1 MEITNQIIESH
12 GLKASEFENIKK
24 LLKRDPNLL
33 ELGIFSAMWNEH
45 CCYKTSKKWLK
56 KLPTNNTIVIQ
67 GPGENAGII
76 DLEDN
81 DGIAFKIESHNHPS
95 YIEPFNGSATGVGGI
110 LRDIFTM
117 GARPIATLDSIRFGE
132 ITTDKTKYLLN
143 GVVHGIGHYGN
154 CIGIPNIGGECEFD
168 RSYDFNNL
176 VNAMA
181 IGHVKN
187 DSIFYSKPKTIGGLI
202 VYIGSKTGKDGIH
215 GASMAS
221 DVFSEDDEDDKRPSV
236 QVGDPFMEKLLMEG
250 CLELM
255 SSGLIESMQ
264 DMGAAG
270 ITSSSVEMAS
280 KGEVGVLINLDKIP
294 LREPL
299 SPYEI
304 LLSESQERMLA
315 VIEPENNVKVKN
327 ILKKWQI
334 DYEVIGEITDTQ
346 RVVFSSNNKN
356 VVDLPVDIIVDDAP
370 EYDREFYLPKK
381 RAFNDFNL
389 LNLDIENMIDNLFE
403 NLNYLDKSWVYNQY
417 DSTVMG
423 DTIKEPGQSSGIVKL
438 HDSDKVIGATT
449 DCNPLYLRINPEK
462 GMEYTVLESFRNLVC
477 SNLKPL
483 AITNN
488 LNFASPL
495 DPNIMGEIV
504 LSINGLKKSASKLDT
519 PIVSGNVS
527 LYNQTNDRPI
537 KPTPVIGMVGSNRN
551 YKNINSNKFQNEN
564 DLIFLIGNSMKKNN
578 SPYFL
583 QDQHIIQKENQF
595 NDLVEIDYN
604 LEKDNS
610 EMLFNLFNQNLIT
623 SCNDISR
630 GGIFLSLIKMLQKN
644 YGFRINVKDKFDMF
658 CEYQAG
664 YIFTIREINYPML
677 KNAFEEK
684 KLNYQNL
691 GKVTTESIEINSK
704 KFDYFDIIN
713 KYLNNFEKTIN

>member
-1 MEITNQIIESH
+1 MDEFQIIQ
-12 GLKASEFENIKK
+12 NY
-24 LLKRDPNLL
+24 LKRDLSIE

-56 KLPTNNTIVIQ
+56 KLPTDNAIVIQ

>member
-1 MEITNQIIESH
+1 MNEDLIKQHGLTMDEFQIIQ
-12 GLKASEFENIKK
+12 NY
-24 LLKRDPNLL
+24 LKRDLSIE

-56 KLPTNNTIVIQ
+56 KLPTDNDIVIQ

-76 DLEDN
+76 DLKDN

-117 GARPIATLDSIRFGE
+117 GARPIATLNSIRFGE

-187 DSIFYSKPKTIGGLI
+187 DAIFYSKPKTIGGLI

-315 VIEPENNVKVKN
+315 VIEPENNDQVKN

-334 DYEVIGEITDTQ
+334 DYEVIGEITNTK
-346 RVVFSSNNKN
+346 RVVFSSNNKSI
-356 VVDLPVDIIVDDAP
+356 VDLPVNIIVDDAP

-381 RAFNDFNL
+381 RNFNDFDLSNL
-389 LNLDIENMIDNLFE
+389 NIENMIDNLFK
-403 NLNYLDKSWVYNQY
+403 NLNYLEKSWVFNQY

-423 DTIKEPGQSSGIVKL
+423 DTIKEPGQSSGIIKL

-449 DCNPLYLRINPEK
+449 DCSPLYIRINPEK
-462 GMEYTVLESFRNLVC
+462 GMEYTVLESYRNLVC

-504 LSINGLKKSASKLDT
+504 LSINGLKKSASQLDT

-537 KPTPVIGMVGSNRN
+537 KPTPVIGMVGSNNN
-551 YKNINSNKFQNEN
+551 YKNIISNKFKNEG
-564 DLIFLIGNSMKKNN
+564 DFIILIGKNMKKSN

-583 QDQHIIQKENQF
+583 QDQYIIQKQNQF
-595 NDLVEIDYN
+595 NELIDVNYD
-604 LEKDNS
+604 LEKENS
-610 EMLFNLFNQNLIT
+610 EILYKIFDQNLVT

-630 GGIFLSLIKMLQKN
+630 GGIFLTLVKMLQKN
-644 YGFRINVKDKFDMF
+644 YGFNINIKDKFDIF

-664 YIFTIREINYPML
+664 YILTIDEMNYTL
-677 KNAFEEK
+677 VKNIFEKNKTKYE
-684 KLNYQNL
+684 NI
-691 GKVTTESIEINSK
+691 GKVTKESIEISSK

-713 KYLNNFEKTIN
+713 NYLNNFEKIIN

>member
-1 MEITNQIIESH
+1 MNDDLILQH
-12 GLKASEFENIKK
+12 GLTLDEFSIIKNY
-24 LLKRDPNLL
+24 LKRDLTIE

-56 KLPTNNTIVIQ
+56 KLPTNNEIVIQ

-76 DLEDN
+76 DLEDQ

-117 GARPIATLDSIRFGE
+117 GARPIATLDSIRFGA
-132 ITTDKTKYLLN
+132 ITTDKTRFLLN

-154 CIGIPNIGGECEFD
+154 CIGIPNIGGECEFEH
-168 RSYDFNNL
+168 SYDFNNL

-181 IGHVKN
+181 IGHVKK
-187 DSIFYSKPKTIGGLI
+187 DAIFYSKPKTLGGLI

-221 DVFSEDDEDDKRPSV
+221 DVFSKDDEDDKRPSV

-255 SSGLIESMQ
+255 ASGFIESMQ

-280 KGEVGVLINLDKIP
+280 KGNVGVRIDLDKVP
-294 LREPL
+294 LRQPL
-299 SPYEI
+299 SAYEI

-315 VIEPENNVKVKN
+315 VIDKSNDDKVRK
-327 ILKKWQI
+327 ILQKWQI
-334 DYEVIGEITDTQ
+334 DYEVIGEVTNTK
-346 RVVFSSNNKN
+346 RVVFTSAGKE
-356 VVDLPVDIIVDDAP
+356 VVNLPVNIIVEDAP
-370 EYDREFYLPKK
+370 EYDREFFIPRK
-381 RAFNDFNL
+381 RKVKEFDTKS
-389 LNLDIENMIDNLFE
+389 LNLDLLIENLVN
-403 NLNYLDKSWVYNQY
+403 NLNYIDKSWVYNQY

-423 DTIKEPGQSSGIVKL
+423 DTIKDPGQSAGVVKI
-438 HDSDKVIGATT
+438 HGTNKAIGATT
-449 DCNPLYLRINPEK
+449 DCNPLYIRINPIK
-462 GMEYTVLESFRNLVC
+462 GMKATVAESYRNLIS

-495 DPNIMGEIV
+495 DPNIMGELV
-504 LSINGLKKSASKLDT
+504 LSIFGLKEAASYLNT

-527 LYNQTNDRPI
+527 LYNQTNDQPI
-537 KPTPVIGMVGSNRN
+537 KPTPVIGMVGSNLN
-551 YKNINSNKFQNEN
+551 YEKINSNFFKEEEDELFY
-564 DLIFLIGNSMKKNN
+564 IGKCLDPSF

-583 QDQHIIQKENQF
+583 QDQLDIHELYNF
-595 NDLVEIDYN
+595 NDLIDIN
-604 LEKDNS
+604 LDDELKAANFILES
-610 EMLFNLFNQNLIT
+610 SKQGIIT

-630 GGIFLSLIKMLQKN
+630 GGIFISLLKMINKDL
-644 YGFRINVKDKFDMF
+644 GFKIQIQNIIDLF
-658 CEYQAG
+658 CEFSAG
-664 YIFTIREINYPML
+664 YVISINKNNIKKVSEISKKNNIDLNKLGVVKKSTIDINEHKINFNDLYRKYK
-677 KNAFEEK
+677 KNF
-684 KLNYQNL
+684 
-691 GKVTTESIEINSK
+691 ESIIH
-704 KFDYFDIIN
+704 
-713 KYLNNFEKTIN
+713 

>member
-1 MEITNQIIESH
+1 MNKELILQHGLTLDEFQIIEDC
-12 GLKASEFENIKK
+12 
-24 LLKRDPNLL
+24 LKRDLTME

-56 KLPTNNTIVIQ
+56 KLYTKNDIVIQ

-132 ITTDKTKYLLN
+132 IKTDKTKYLLN

-168 RSYDFNNL
+168 KTYDYNNL

-181 IGHVKN
+181 IGHVKKN
-187 DSIFYSKPKTIGGLI
+187 AIFYSKPKTVGGLI

-280 KGEVGVLINLDKIP
+280 KGNVGVLINLDKIP
-294 LREPL
+294 LRQPL
-299 SPYEI
+299 TPYEI

-315 VIEPENNVKVKN
+315 VIEKGNDEKVRE

-334 DYEVIGEITDTQ
+334 DFEVIGEITNTK
-346 RVVFSSNNKN
+346 RVVFESQNKKI
-356 VVDLPVDIIVDDAP
+356 VDLPVNIIVDDAP

-381 RAFNDFNL
+381 RNKRKFDLSNLTLEKMISNL
-389 LNLDIENMIDNLFE
+389 LN
-403 NLNYLDKSWVYNQY
+403 NLNHLEKSWVYNQY

-423 DTIKEPGQSSGIVKL
+423 DTVKEPGQATGIVKL
-438 HDSDKVIGATT
+438 HDSQKVIGAST
-449 DCNPLYLRINPEK
+449 DCNPLYIRINPEL
-462 GMEYTVLESFRNLVC
+462 GMIYTVAEAYRNLIA
-477 SNLKPL
+477 SNIKPM

-504 LSINGLKKSASKLDT
+504 LSVNGLKISASQLDT

-527 LYNQTNDRPI
+527 LYNHTNDAPI
-537 KPTPVIGMVGSNRN
+537 NPTPVIGMVGSNS
-551 YKNINSNKFQNEN
+551 NINKIVSNKFQSEGDIIISIGEN
-564 DLIFLIGNSMKKNN
+564 IDPHK

-583 QDQHIIQKENQF
+583 QDQEIVEDINLYNELEN
-595 NDLVEIDYN
+595 IN
-604 LEKDNS
+604 LEDEKITAKILMEISDN
-610 EMLFNLFNQNLIT
+610 NLLQ

-630 GGIFLSLIKMLQKN
+630 GGIFMTLMKMIQKN
-644 YGFRINVKDKFDMF
+644 YGFNIKASNDFELF
-658 CEYQAG
+658 CEYKSG
-664 YIFTIREINYPML
+664 YVTTIKENNLKKVFALLDENKINY
-677 KNAFEEK
+677 EEI
-684 KLNYQNL
+684 
-691 GKVTTESIEINSK
+691 GRVVIEEIKINSK
-704 KFDYFDIIN
+704 NIDYFDI
-713 KYLNNFEKTIN
+713 KDQYLNNFERIIN

>member
-1 MEITNQIIESH
+1 
-12 GLKASEFENIKK
+12 
-24 LLKRDPNLL
+24 
-33 ELGIFSAMWNEH
+33 
-45 CCYKTSKKWLK
+45 
-56 KLPTNNTIVIQ
+56 
-67 GPGENAGII
+67 
-76 DLEDN
+76 
-81 DGIAFKIESHNHPS
+81 
-95 YIEPFNGSATGVGGI
+95 
-110 LRDIFTM
+110 
-117 GARPIATLDSIRFGE
+117 
-132 ITTDKTKYLLN
+132 
-143 GVVHGIGHYGN
+143 VHGIGHYGN

>member
-1 MEITNQIIESH
+1 MNKELILQHGLTLDEFQIIEDC
-12 GLKASEFENIKK
+12 
-24 LLKRDPNLL
+24 LKRDLTME

-56 KLPTNNTIVIQ
+56 KLPTKNDIVIQ

-132 ITTDKTKYLLN
+132 IKTDKTKYLLN

-168 RSYDFNNL
+168 KTYDYNNL

-181 IGHVKN
+181 IGHVKKN
-187 DSIFYSKPKTIGGLI
+187 AIFYSKPKTVGGLI

-280 KGEVGVLINLDKIP
+280 KGNVGVLINLDKIP
-294 LREPL
+294 LRQPL
-299 SPYEI
+299 TPYEI

-315 VIEPENNVKVKN
+315 VIEKGKDEKVRE

-334 DYEVIGEITDTQ
+334 DFEVIGEITNTK
-346 RVVFSSNNKN
+346 RVVFESQNKKI
-356 VVDLPVDIIVDDAP
+356 VDLPVNIIVDDAP

-381 RAFNDFNL
+381 RNKRKFDLSNLTLEKMISNL
-389 LNLDIENMIDNLFE
+389 LN
-403 NLNYLDKSWVYNQY
+403 NLNHLEKSWVYNQY

-423 DTIKEPGQSSGIVKL
+423 DTVKEPGQATGIVKL
-438 HDSDKVIGATT
+438 HDSQKVIGAST
-449 DCNPLYLRINPEK
+449 DCNPLYIRINPEL
-462 GMEYTVLESFRNLVC
+462 GMIYTVAEAYRNLIA
-477 SNLKPL
+477 SNIKPM

-504 LSINGLKKSASKLDT
+504 LSVNGLKISASQLDT

-527 LYNQTNDRPI
+527 LYNQTNDAPI
-537 KPTPVIGMVGSNRN
+537 NPTPVIGMVGSNP
-551 YKNINSNKFQNEN
+551 NINKIVSNKFQSEGDIIISIGEN
-564 DLIFLIGNSMKKNN
+564 IDPHK

-583 QDQHIIQKENQF
+583 QDQEIVEDINLYNELEN
-595 NDLVEIDYN
+595 IN
-604 LEKDNS
+604 LEDEKITAKILMEISDN
-610 EMLFNLFNQNLIT
+610 NLLQ

-630 GGIFLSLIKMLQKN
+630 GGIFMTLMKMIQKN
-644 YGFRINVKDKFDMF
+644 YGFNIKASNDFELF
-658 CEYQAG
+658 CEYKSG
-664 YIFTIREINYPML
+664 YVTTIKENNLKKFFALLDENKINY
-677 KNAFEEK
+677 EEI
-684 KLNYQNL
+684 
-691 GKVTTESIEINSK
+691 GRVVIEEIKINSK
-704 KFDYFDIIN
+704 NIDYFDI
-713 KYLNNFEKTIN
+713 KDQYLNNFERIIN

>member
-1 MEITNQIIESH
+1 MNDEIILQH
-12 GLKASEFENIKK
+12 GLTLEEFKVIKDY
-24 LLKRDPNLL
+24 LKRDLTIE

-56 KLPTNNTIVIQ
+56 KLPTNNEIVIQ

-76 DLEDN
+76 DVKDN

-117 GARPIATLDSIRFGE
+117 GARPIATLDSIRFGN
-132 ITTDKTKYLLN
+132 ISSDKTKYLLN

-168 RSYDFNNL
+168 KSYDYNNL

-221 DVFSEDDEDDKRPSV
+221 DVFSEDDEDEKRPSV

-280 KGEVGVLINLDKIP
+280 KGNVGVHINLDKVP
-294 LREPL
+294 LRQPL
-299 SPYEI
+299 TPYEI

-315 VIEPENNVKVKN
+315 VIEKDNNKKIRE
-327 ILKKWQI
+327 ILTKWQI
-334 DYEVIGEITDTQ
+334 DYEVIGEITNTK
-346 RVVFSSNNKN
+346 RVVFSSNEKI

-370 EYDREFYLPKK
+370 EYDREFSLPKK
-381 RAFNDFNL
+381 RKYRNFDISNL
-389 LNLDIENMIDNLFE
+389 SIEKTVSNFMN
-403 NLNYLDKSWVYNQY
+403 NLNYLDKSWIYNQY

-423 DTIKEPGQSSGIVKL
+423 DTIKEPGQSSGVVKI
-438 HDSDKVIGATT
+438 HNTDKAIGATT
-449 DCNPLYLRINPEK
+449 DCNPLYIRINPEK
-462 GMEYTVLESFRNLVC
+462 GMIHTVLEAYRNLVA
-477 SNLKPL
+477 SNIKPM

-504 LSINGLKKSASKLDT
+504 LSITGLSNIAKKLDT

-537 KPTPVIGMVGSNRN
+537 NPTPVIGMVGC
-551 YKNINSNKFQNEN
+551 NSNWKKILQNKFINE
-564 DLIFLIGNSMKKNN
+564 DDELILLGNSLGIDF
-578 SPYFL
+578 SPYYL
-583 QDQHIIQKENQF
+583 QDQKIVSSISEYNELSMPDIDLEIKTAKLIQEAADK
-595 NDLVEIDYN
+595 
-604 LEKDNS
+604 
-610 EMLFNLFNQNLIT
+610 NLIQ

-630 GGIFLSLIKMLQKN
+630 GGVFMSLMKMTQKKL
-644 YGFRINVKDKFDMF
+644 GFSIMLDDDKDIF
-658 CEYQAG
+658 CEYSAG
-664 YIFTIREINYPML
+664 YILTIDPKNKDRIVSML
-677 KNAFEEK
+677 KKERINFLSIGQV
-684 KLNYQNL
+684 KLD
-691 GKVTTESIEINSK
+691 SFEINSK
-704 KFDYFDIIN
+704 KFNYSDMIDKYYKNFAKIIN
-713 KYLNNFEKTIN
+713 

>member
-1 MEITNQIIESH
+1 MNEDLIKQHGLTMDEFQIIQ
-12 GLKASEFENIKK
+12 NY
-24 LLKRDPNLL
+24 LKRDLSIE

-56 KLPTNNTIVIQ
+56 KLPTDNAIVIQ

-389 LNLDIENMIDNLFE
+389 LNLDIENMIDNLFK

>member
-1 MEITNQIIESH
+1 MNKELILQHGLTLDEFQIIEDC
-12 GLKASEFENIKK
+12 
-24 LLKRDPNLL
+24 LKRDLTME

-56 KLPTNNTIVIQ
+56 KLPTKNDIVIQ

-132 ITTDKTKYLLN
+132 IKTDKTKYLLN

-168 RSYDFNNL
+168 KTYDYNNL

-181 IGHVKN
+181 IGHVKKN
-187 DSIFYSKPKTIGGLI
+187 AIFYSKPKTVGGLI

-221 DVFSEDDEDDKRPSV
+221 DVFSEDDEDDKSPSV

-280 KGEVGVLINLDKIP
+280 KGNVGVLINLDKIP
-294 LREPL
+294 LRQPL
-299 SPYEI
+299 TPYEI

-315 VIEPENNVKVKN
+315 VIEKGNDEKVRE

-334 DYEVIGEITDTQ
+334 DFEVIGEITNTK
-346 RVVFSSNNKN
+346 RVVFESQNKKI
-356 VVDLPVDIIVDDAP
+356 VDLPVNIIVDDAP

-381 RAFNDFNL
+381 RNKRKFDLSNLTLEKMISNL
-389 LNLDIENMIDNLFE
+389 LN
-403 NLNYLDKSWVYNQY
+403 NLNHLEKSWVYNQY

-423 DTIKEPGQSSGIVKL
+423 DTVKEPGQATGIVKL
-438 HDSDKVIGATT
+438 HDSQKVIGAST
-449 DCNPLYLRINPEK
+449 DCNPLYIRINPEL
-462 GMEYTVLESFRNLVC
+462 GMIYTVAEAYRNLIA
-477 SNLKPL
+477 SNIKPM

-504 LSINGLKKSASKLDT
+504 LSVNGLKISASQLDT

-527 LYNQTNDRPI
+527 LYNQTNDAPI
-537 KPTPVIGMVGSNRN
+537 NPTPVIGMVGSNP
-551 YKNINSNKFQNEN
+551 NINKIVSNKFQSEGDIIISIGEN
-564 DLIFLIGNSMKKNN
+564 IDPHK

-583 QDQHIIQKENQF
+583 QDQEIVEDINLYNELEN
-595 NDLVEIDYN
+595 IN
-604 LEKDNS
+604 LEDEKITAKILMEISDN
-610 EMLFNLFNQNLIT
+610 NLLQ

-630 GGIFLSLIKMLQKN
+630 GGIFMTLMKMIQKN
-644 YGFRINVKDKFDMF
+644 YGFNIKASNDFELF
-658 CEYQAG
+658 CEYKSG
-664 YIFTIREINYPML
+664 YVTTIKENNLKKVFALLDENKINY
-677 KNAFEEK
+677 EEI
-684 KLNYQNL
+684 
-691 GKVTTESIEINSK
+691 GRVVIEEIKINSK
-704 KFDYFDIIN
+704 NIDYFDI
-713 KYLNNFEKTIN
+713 KDQYLNNFERIIN

>member
-1 MEITNQIIESH
+1 MNDEIILQH
-12 GLKASEFENIKK
+12 GLTLEEFKVIKDY
-24 LLKRDPNLL
+24 LKRDLTIE

-56 KLPTNNTIVIQ
+56 KLPTNNEIVIQ

-76 DLEDN
+76 DVKDN

-117 GARPIATLDSIRFGE
+117 GARPIATLDSIRFGN
-132 ITTDKTKYLLN
+132 ISSDKTKYLLN

-154 CIGIPNIGGECEFD
+154 CIGIPNIGVECEFD
-168 RSYDFNNL
+168 KSYDYNNL

-181 IGHVKN
+181 IGHVRN

-221 DVFSEDDEDDKRPSV
+221 DVFSEDDEDEKRPSV

-280 KGEVGVLINLDKIP
+280 KGNVGVHINLDKVP
-294 LREPL
+294 LRQPL
-299 SPYEI
+299 TPYEI

-315 VIEPENNVKVKN
+315 VIEKDNNIKIKE

-334 DYEVIGEITDTQ
+334 DYEVIGEITNTK
-346 RVVFSSNNKN
+346 RVVFSSNEKI

-370 EYDREFYLPKK
+370 EYDREFSLPKK
-381 RAFNDFNL
+381 RKYRNFDISNL
-389 LNLDIENMIDNLFE
+389 SIEKTVSNYMN
-403 NLNYLDKSWVYNQY
+403 NLNYLDKSWIHNQY

-423 DTIKEPGQSSGIVKL
+423 DTIKGPGQSSGVVKI
-438 HDSDKVIGATT
+438 HNTDKAIGATT
-449 DCNPLYLRINPEK
+449 DCNPLYIRINPEK
-462 GMEYTVLESFRNLVC
+462 GMIHTVLEAYRNLVA
-477 SNLKPL
+477 SNIKPM

-504 LSINGLKKSASKLDT
+504 LSITGLSNIAKKLDT

-537 KPTPVIGMVGSNRN
+537 NPTPVIGMVGC
-551 YKNINSNKFQNEN
+551 NSNWKKILQNKFINE
-564 DLIFLIGNSMKKNN
+564 DDELILLGNSLGIDF
-578 SPYFL
+578 SPYYL
-583 QDQHIIQKENQF
+583 QDQKIVSSISEYNELSMPDIDLEIKTAKLIQEAADK
-595 NDLVEIDYN
+595 
-604 LEKDNS
+604 
-610 EMLFNLFNQNLIT
+610 NLIQ

-630 GGIFLSLIKMLQKN
+630 GGVFMSLMKMTQKTL
-644 YGFRINVKDKFDMF
+644 GFSIMLDDDKDIF
-658 CEYQAG
+658 CEYSAG
-664 YIFTIREINYPML
+664 YILTIDPKNKDRIVSML
-677 KNAFEEK
+677 KKERINFLSIGQV
-684 KLNYQNL
+684 KLD
-691 GKVTTESIEINSK
+691 SFEINSK
-704 KFDYFDIIN
+704 KFNYSDIIE
-713 KYLNNFEKTIN
+713 KYYKNFAKIIN

>member
-1 MEITNQIIESH
+1 MNKELILQHGLTLDEFQII
-12 GLKASEFENIKK
+12 KDF
-24 LLKRDPNLL
+24 LKRDLTME

-56 KLPTNNTIVIQ
+56 KLPTKNDIVIQ

-132 ITTDKTKYLLN
+132 INRDKTKYLLN

-168 RSYDFNNL
+168 KTYDYNNL

-181 IGHVKN
+181 IGHVKK
-187 DSIFYSKPKTIGGLI
+187 DAIFYSKPKTVGGLI

-280 KGEVGVLINLDKIP
+280 KGNVGVLINLDKIP
-294 LREPL
+294 LRQPL
-299 SPYEI
+299 TSYEI

-315 VIEPENNVKVKN
+315 VIEKVNEEKVRE

-334 DYEVIGEITDTQ
+334 DFEVIGEITNNK
-346 RVVFSSNNKN
+346 RVVFKSQNKKI
-356 VVDLPVDIIVDDAP
+356 VDLPVNIIVDDAP

-381 RAFNDFNL
+381 RKNRKYDLSNLTLEKMINNL
-389 LNLDIENMIDNLFE
+389 LK
-403 NLNYLDKSWVYNQY
+403 NLNHLEKSWVYSQY

-423 DTIKEPGQSSGIVKL
+423 DTVKEPGQATGIVKL
-438 HDSDKVIGATT
+438 HDSQKVIGAST
-449 DCNPLYLRINPEK
+449 DCNPLYIRINPEL
-462 GMEYTVLESFRNLVC
+462 GMIYTVAEAYRNLIA
-477 SNLKPL
+477 SNIKPM

-504 LSINGLKKSASKLDT
+504 LSVNGLKISASEFDT

-527 LYNQTNDRPI
+527 LYNQTNEVPI
-537 KPTPVIGMVGSNRN
+537 NPTPVIGMVGSNS
-551 YKNINSNKFQNEN
+551 NINKIVSNKFEGEGDIIVSVGEN
-564 DLIFLIGNSMKKNN
+564 IEPHK

-583 QDQHIIQKENQF
+583 QDQKIVEDINLYNELEN
-595 NDLVEIDYN
+595 IN
-604 LEKDNS
+604 LES
-610 EMLFNLFNQNLIT
+610 EKLTAKILMEISDKNLIQ

-630 GGIFLSLIKMLQKN
+630 GGIFMTLIKMIQKN
-644 YGFRINVKDKFDMF
+644 YGFNIKSKNDFELF
-658 CEYQAG
+658 CEYKSG
-664 YIFTIREINYPML
+664 YVLTIKEN
-677 KNAFEEK
+677 N
-684 KLNYQNL
+684 
-691 GKVTTESIEINSK
+691 
-704 KFDYFDIIN
+704 
-713 KYLNNFEKTIN
+713 LNNVFEIGRASCRERV

>member
-1 MEITNQIIESH
+1 MNEDLIKQHGLTMDEFQIIQ
-12 GLKASEFENIKK
+12 NY
-24 LLKRDPNLL
+24 LKRDLSIE

-658 CEYQAG
+658 YEYQAG

>member
-1 MEITNQIIESH
+1 MNKELILQHGLTLDEFQIIEDC
-12 GLKASEFENIKK
+12 
-24 LLKRDPNLL
+24 LKRDLTME

-56 KLPTNNTIVIQ
+56 KLPTKNDIVIQ

-132 ITTDKTKYLLN
+132 IKTDKTKYLLN

-168 RSYDFNNL
+168 KTYDYNNL

-181 IGHVKN
+181 IGHVKKN
-187 DSIFYSKPKTIGGLI
+187 AIFYSKPKTVGGLI

-280 KGEVGVLINLDKIP
+280 KGNVGVLINLDKIP
-294 LREPL
+294 LRQPL
-299 SPYEI
+299 TPYEI

-315 VIEPENNVKVKN
+315 VIEKGNDEKVRE

-334 DYEVIGEITDTQ
+334 DFEVIGEITNTK
-346 RVVFSSNNKN
+346 RVVFESQNKKI
-356 VVDLPVDIIVDDAP
+356 VDLPVNIIVDDAP

-381 RAFNDFNL
+381 RNKRKFDLSNLTLEKMISNL
-389 LNLDIENMIDNLFE
+389 LN
-403 NLNYLDKSWVYNQY
+403 NLNHLEKSWVYNQY

-423 DTIKEPGQSSGIVKL
+423 DTVKEPGQATGIVKL
-438 HDSDKVIGATT
+438 HDSQKVIGAST
-449 DCNPLYLRINPEK
+449 DCNPLYIRINPEL
-462 GMEYTVLESFRNLVC
+462 GMIYTVAEAYRNLIA
-477 SNLKPL
+477 SNIKPM

-504 LSINGLKKSASKLDT
+504 LSVNGLKISASQLDT

-527 LYNQTNDRPI
+527 LYNQTNDVPI
-537 KPTPVIGMVGSNRN
+537 NPTPVIGMVGSNS
-551 YKNINSNKFQNEN
+551 NINKIVSNKFQSEGDIIISIGEN
-564 DLIFLIGNSMKKNN
+564 IDPHK

-583 QDQHIIQKENQF
+583 QDQEIVEDINLYNELEN
-595 NDLVEIDYN
+595 IN
-604 LEKDNS
+604 LEDEKITAKILMEISDN
-610 EMLFNLFNQNLIT
+610 NLLQ

-630 GGIFLSLIKMLQKN
+630 GGIFMTLMKMIQKN
-644 YGFRINVKDKFDMF
+644 YGFNIKASNDFELF
-658 CEYQAG
+658 CEYKSG
-664 YIFTIREINYPML
+664 YVTTIKENNLKKVFALLDENKINY
-677 KNAFEEK
+677 EEI
-684 KLNYQNL
+684 
-691 GKVTTESIEINSK
+691 GRVVIEEIKINSK
-704 KFDYFDIIN
+704 NIDYFDI
-713 KYLNNFEKTIN
+713 KDQYLNNFERIIN

>member
-1 MEITNQIIESH
+1 MNEDLIKQHGLTMDEFQIIQ
-12 GLKASEFENIKK
+12 NY
-24 LLKRDPNLL
+24 LKRDLSIE

-56 KLPTNNTIVIQ
+56 KLPTDNAIVIQ

-370 EYDREFYLPKK
+370 EYDREFHLPKK
-381 RAFNDFNL
+381 RAFNDFNI
-389 LNLDIENMIDNLFE
+389 LNLDIENMIDNLFK

-595 NDLVEIDYN
+595 NDLIEIDYN

>member
-1 MEITNQIIESH
+1 
-12 GLKASEFENIKK
+12 
-24 LLKRDPNLL
+24 
-33 ELGIFSAMWNEH
+33 
-45 CCYKTSKKWLK
+45 
-56 KLPTNNTIVIQ
+56 
-67 GPGENAGII
+67 
-76 DLEDN
+76 
-81 DGIAFKIESHNHPS
+81 
-95 YIEPFNGSATGVGGI
+95 
-110 LRDIFTM
+110 
-117 GARPIATLDSIRFGE
+117 
-132 ITTDKTKYLLN
+132 
-143 GVVHGIGHYGN
+143 VVHGIGHYGN

-187 DSIFYSKPKTIGGLI
+187 DAIFYSKPKTVGGLI

-280 KGEVGVLINLDKIP
+280 KGNVGVLINLDKIP

-315 VIEPENNVKVKN
+315 VIEPENNDQVKS

-334 DYEVIGEITDTQ
+334 DYEVIGEITNTK
-346 RVVFSSNNKN
+346 RVVFSSNNKSI
-356 VVDLPVDIIVDDAP
+356 VDLPVNIIVDDAP

-381 RAFNDFNL
+381 RNFNDFDLSNL
-389 LNLDIENMIDNLFE
+389 NIENMIDNLFK
-403 NLNYLDKSWVYNQY
+403 NLNYLEKSWVFNQY

-423 DTIKEPGQSSGIVKL
+423 DTIKEPGQSSGIIKL

-449 DCNPLYLRINPEK
+449 DCSPLYIRINPEK
-462 GMEYTVLESFRNLVC
+462 GMEYTVLESYRNLVC

-504 LSINGLKKSASKLDT
+504 LSINGLKKSASQLDT

-551 YKNINSNKFQNEN
+551 YKNIISNKFKNEG
-564 DLIFLIGNSMKKNN
+564 DLIILIGKNMKNSN

-583 QDQHIIQKENQF
+583 QDQYIIQKQNQF
-595 NDLVEIDYN
+595 NELIDVNYD
-604 LEKDNS
+604 LEKENS
-610 EMLFNLFNQNLIT
+610 EILYKIFDQNLVT

-630 GGIFLSLIKMLQKN
+630 GGIFLTLVKMLQKN
-644 YGFRINVKDKFDMF
+644 YGFNINIKDKFDIF

-664 YIFTIREINYPML
+664 YILTIDKMNYTL
-677 KNAFEEK
+677 VKNIFEKNKTKYE
-684 KLNYQNL
+684 NI
-691 GKVTTESIEINSK
+691 GKVTKESIEISSK

-713 KYLNNFEKTIN
+713 NYLNNFEKIIN

>member
-1 MEITNQIIESH
+1 MNEDLIKQHGLTMDEFQIIQ
-12 GLKASEFENIKK
+12 NY
-24 LLKRDPNLL
+24 LKRDLSIE

-595 NDLVEIDYN
+595 NDLIEIDYN

>member
-1 MEITNQIIESH
+1 MNDEIILQH
-12 GLKASEFENIKK
+12 GLTLEEFKVIKDY
-24 LLKRDPNLL
+24 LKRDLTIE

-56 KLPTNNTIVIQ
+56 KLPTNNEIVIQ

-76 DLEDN
+76 DVKDN

-117 GARPIATLDSIRFGE
+117 GARPIATLDSIRFGN
-132 ITTDKTKYLLN
+132 ISSDKTKYLLN

-168 RSYDFNNL
+168 KSYDYNNL

-221 DVFSEDDEDDKRPSV
+221 DVFSEDDEDKKRPSV

-280 KGEVGVLINLDKIP
+280 KGNVGVHINLDKVP
-294 LREPL
+294 LRQPL
-299 SPYEI
+299 TPYEI

-315 VIEPENNVKVKN
+315 VIEKDNNEKIKE

-334 DYEVIGEITDTQ
+334 DYEVIGEITNTK
-346 RVVFSSNNKN
+346 RVVFSSNEKI

-370 EYDREFYLPKK
+370 EYDREFSLPKK
-381 RAFNDFNL
+381 RKYRNFDISNL
-389 LNLDIENMIDNLFE
+389 SIEKTVSNYMN
-403 NLNYLDKSWVYNQY
+403 NLNYLDKSWIHNQY

-423 DTIKEPGQSSGIVKL
+423 DTIKGPGQSSGVVKI
-438 HDSDKVIGATT
+438 HNTDKAIGATT
-449 DCNPLYLRINPEK
+449 DCNPLYIRINPEK
-462 GMEYTVLESFRNLVC
+462 GMIHTVLEAYRNLVA
-477 SNLKPL
+477 SNIKPM

-504 LSINGLKKSASKLDT
+504 LSITGLSNIAKKLDT

-537 KPTPVIGMVGSNRN
+537 NPTPVIGMVGC
-551 YKNINSNKFQNEN
+551 NSNWKKILQNKFINE
-564 DLIFLIGNSMKKNN
+564 DDELILLGNSLGIDF
-578 SPYFL
+578 SPYYL
-583 QDQHIIQKENQF
+583 QDQKIVSSISEYNELSMPDIDLEIKTAKLIQEAADK
-595 NDLVEIDYN
+595 
-604 LEKDNS
+604 
-610 EMLFNLFNQNLIT
+610 NLIQ

-630 GGIFLSLIKMLQKN
+630 GGVFMSLMKMTQKTL
-644 YGFRINVKDKFDMF
+644 GFSIMLDDDKDIF
-658 CEYQAG
+658 CEYSAG
-664 YIFTIREINYPML
+664 YILTIDPKNKDRIVSML
-677 KNAFEEK
+677 KKERINFLSIGQV
-684 KLNYQNL
+684 KLD
-691 GKVTTESIEINSK
+691 SFEINSK
-704 KFDYFDIIN
+704 KFNYSDMIEKYYKNFAKIIN
-713 KYLNNFEKTIN
+713 

>member
-1 MEITNQIIESH
+1 MNEDLIKQHGLTMDEFQIIQ
-12 GLKASEFENIKK
+12 NY
-24 LLKRDPNLL
+24 LKRDLSIE

-56 KLPTNNTIVIQ
+56 KLPTDNTIVIQ

-595 NDLVEIDYN
+595 NDLIEIDYN

-644 YGFRINVKDKFDMF
+644 YGFRINIKDKFDMF

-664 YIFTIREINYPML
+664 YIFTIREIKYPML
-677 KNAFEEK
+677 KNACEEK

>member
-1 MEITNQIIESH
+1 MNKELILQHGLTLDEFQIIEDC
-12 GLKASEFENIKK
+12 
-24 LLKRDPNLL
+24 LKRDLTME

-56 KLPTNNTIVIQ
+56 KLPTKNDIVIQ

-132 ITTDKTKYLLN
+132 IKTDKTKYLLN

-168 RSYDFNNL
+168 KTYDYNNL

-181 IGHVKN
+181 IGHVKKN
-187 DSIFYSKPKTIGGLI
+187 AIFYSKPKTVGGLI

-280 KGEVGVLINLDKIP
+280 KGNVGVLINLDKIP
-294 LREPL
+294 LRQPL
-299 SPYEI
+299 TPYEI

-315 VIEPENNVKVKN
+315 VIEKGNDEKVRE

-334 DYEVIGEITDTQ
+334 DFEVIGEITNTK
-346 RVVFSSNNKN
+346 RVVFESQNKKI
-356 VVDLPVDIIVDDAP
+356 VDLPVNIIVDDAP
-370 EYDREFYLPKK
+370 EYDREFYIPKK
-381 RAFNDFNL
+381 RNKRKFDLSNLTLEKMISNL
-389 LNLDIENMIDNLFE
+389 LN
-403 NLNYLDKSWVYNQY
+403 NLNHLEKSWVYNQY

-423 DTIKEPGQSSGIVKL
+423 DTVKEPGQATGIVKL
-438 HDSDKVIGATT
+438 HDSQKVIGAST
-449 DCNPLYLRINPEK
+449 DCNPLYIRINPEL
-462 GMEYTVLESFRNLVC
+462 GMIYTVAEAYRNLIA
-477 SNLKPL
+477 SNIKPM

-504 LSINGLKKSASKLDT
+504 LSVNGLKISASQLDT

-527 LYNQTNDRPI
+527 LYNQTNDAPI
-537 KPTPVIGMVGSNRN
+537 NPTPVIGMVGSNP
-551 YKNINSNKFQNEN
+551 NINKIVSNKFQSEGDIIISIGEN
-564 DLIFLIGNSMKKNN
+564 IDPHK

-583 QDQHIIQKENQF
+583 QDQEIVEDINLYNELEN
-595 NDLVEIDYN
+595 IN
-604 LEKDNS
+604 LEDEKITAKILMEISDN
-610 EMLFNLFNQNLIT
+610 NLLQ

-630 GGIFLSLIKMLQKN
+630 GGIFMTLMKMIQKN
-644 YGFRINVKDKFDMF
+644 YGFNIKASNDFELF
-658 CEYQAG
+658 CEYKSG
-664 YIFTIREINYPML
+664 YVTTIKENNLKKVFALLDENKINY
-677 KNAFEEK
+677 EEI
-684 KLNYQNL
+684 
-691 GKVTTESIEINSK
+691 GRVVIEEIKINSK
-704 KFDYFDIIN
+704 NIDYFDI
-713 KYLNNFEKTIN
+713 KDQYLNNFKRIIN

>member
-1 MEITNQIIESH
+1 
-12 GLKASEFENIKK
+12 
-24 LLKRDPNLL
+24 
-33 ELGIFSAMWNEH
+33 MWNEH
-45 CCYKTSKKWLK
+45 FCYKTSKKWLK
-56 KLPTNNTIVIQ
+56 KLPTDNAIVIQ

>member
-1 MEITNQIIESH
+1 
-12 GLKASEFENIKK
+12 
-24 LLKRDPNLL
+24 
-33 ELGIFSAMWNEH
+33 
-45 CCYKTSKKWLK
+45 
-56 KLPTNNTIVIQ
+56 
-67 GPGENAGII
+67 
-76 DLEDN
+76 
-81 DGIAFKIESHNHPS
+81 
-95 YIEPFNGSATGVGGI
+95 
-110 LRDIFTM
+110 
-117 GARPIATLDSIRFGE
+117 
-132 ITTDKTKYLLN
+132 
-143 GVVHGIGHYGN
+143 
-154 CIGIPNIGGECEFD
+154 
-168 RSYDFNNL
+168 
-176 VNAMA
+176 
-181 IGHVKN
+181 
-187 DSIFYSKPKTIGGLI
+187 
-202 VYIGSKTGKDGIH
+202 
-215 GASMAS
+215 
-221 DVFSEDDEDDKRPSV
+221 
-236 QVGDPFMEKLLMEG
+236 
-250 CLELM
+250 
-255 SSGLIESMQ
+255 
-264 DMGAAG
+264 
-270 ITSSSVEMAS
+270 MAS

-644 YGFRINVKDKFDMF
+644 YGFRINIKDKFDMF

>member
-1 MEITNQIIESH
+1 MNKELILQHGLTLDEFQII
-12 GLKASEFENIKK
+12 KDF
-24 LLKRDPNLL
+24 LKRDLTME

-56 KLPTNNTIVIQ
+56 KLPTKNGIVIQ

-132 ITTDKTKYLLN
+132 IKTDKTKYLLN

-168 RSYDFNNL
+168 KTYDYNNL

-181 IGHVKN
+181 IGHVKK
-187 DSIFYSKPKTIGGLI
+187 DAIFYSKPKTVGGLI

-280 KGEVGVLINLDKIP
+280 KGNVGILINLDKIP
-294 LREPL
+294 LRQPL
-299 SPYEI
+299 TPYEI

-315 VIEPENNVKVKN
+315 VIEKVNEEKVRE

-334 DYEVIGEITDTQ
+334 DFEVIGEITNNK
-346 RVVFSSNNKN
+346 RVVFKSQNKKI
-356 VVDLPVDIIVDDAP
+356 VDLPVNIIVDDAP

-381 RAFNDFNL
+381 RKNRKYDLSNLTLEKMINNL
-389 LNLDIENMIDNLFE
+389 LK
-403 NLNYLDKSWVYNQY
+403 NLNYLEKSWVYSQY

-423 DTIKEPGQSSGIVKL
+423 DTVKEPGQATGIVKL
-438 HDSDKVIGATT
+438 HDSQKVIGAST
-449 DCNPLYLRINPEK
+449 DCNPLYIRINPEL
-462 GMEYTVLESFRNLVC
+462 GMIYTVAEAYRNLIA
-477 SNLKPL
+477 SNIKPM

-504 LSINGLKKSASKLDT
+504 LSVNGLKISASEFDT

-527 LYNQTNDRPI
+527 LYNQTNEVPI
-537 KPTPVIGMVGSNRN
+537 NPTPVIGMVGSNS
-551 YKNINSNKFQNEN
+551 NINKIVSNKFESEG
-564 DLIFLIGNSMKKNN
+564 DIIISIGESIEPHK

-583 QDQHIIQKENQF
+583 QDQKIVKNINFYNELEN
-595 NDLVEIDYN
+595 IN
-604 LEKDNS
+604 LES
-610 EMLFNLFNQNLIT
+610 EKLTAKTLMEISDKSLLQ

-630 GGIFLSLIKMLQKN
+630 GGIFMTLIKMIQKN
-644 YGFRINVKDKFDMF
+644 YGFNIKSKNDFELF
-658 CEYQAG
+658 CEYKSG
-664 YIFTIREINYPML
+664 YVLTTKENNLNDVFALLEKNQINYL
-677 KNAFEEK
+677 EIGRVVIEEIK
-684 KLNYQNL
+684 
-691 GKVTTESIEINSK
+691 INSINI
-704 KFDYFDIIN
+704 DYFDITN
-713 KYLNNFEKTIN
+713 QYFNNFERIIN

>member
-1 MEITNQIIESH
+1 MNDDLILQH
-12 GLKASEFENIKK
+12 GLTLDEFSIIKNY
-24 LLKRDPNLL
+24 LKRDLTIE

-56 KLPTNNTIVIQ
+56 KLPTNNEIVIQ

-76 DLEDN
+76 DLEDQ

-117 GARPIATLDSIRFGE
+117 GARPIATLDSIRFGA
-132 ITTDKTKYLLN
+132 ITTDKTRFLLN

-154 CIGIPNIGGECEFD
+154 CIGIPNIGGECEFEH
-168 RSYDFNNL
+168 SYDFNNL

-181 IGHVKN
+181 IGHVKK
-187 DSIFYSKPKTIGGLI
+187 DAIFYSKPKTLGGLI

-255 SSGLIESMQ
+255 ASGFIESMQ

-280 KGEVGVLINLDKIP
+280 KGNVGVHIDLDKVP
-294 LREPL
+294 LRQPL
-299 SPYEI
+299 SAYEI

-315 VIEPENNVKVKN
+315 VIDKDNDDKVRK
-327 ILKKWQI
+327 ILQKWQI
-334 DYEVIGEITDTQ
+334 DYEVIGEITNTK
-346 RVVFSSNNKN
+346 RVVFTSQGKE
-356 VVDLPVDIIVDDAP
+356 VVNLPVDIIVEDAP
-370 EYDREFYLPKK
+370 EYDREFFIPRK
-381 RAFNDFNL
+381 RKEKTFDTKN
-389 LNLDIENMIDNLFE
+389 LNLDLLIENQLN
-403 NLNYLDKSWVYNQY
+403 NLNYIDKSWVYNQY

-423 DTIKEPGQSSGIVKL
+423 DTIKDPGQSAGVVKI
-438 HDSDKVIGATT
+438 HGTNKAIGATT
-449 DCNPLYLRINPEK
+449 DCNPLYIRINPIK
-462 GMEYTVLESFRNLVC
+462 GMKATVAESYRNLIS

-495 DPNIMGEIV
+495 DPNIMGELV
-504 LSINGLKKSASKLDT
+504 LSIFGLKEAASYLNT

-527 LYNQTNDRPI
+527 LYNQTNDQPI
-537 KPTPVIGMVGSNRN
+537 KPTPVIGMVGSNLN
-551 YKNINSNKFQNEN
+551 YEKINSNFFKEEEDELFY
-564 DLIFLIGNSMKKNN
+564 IGKCLDPSF

-583 QDQHIIQKENQF
+583 QDQLDIHELYNF
-595 NDLVEIDYN
+595 NDLIDIN
-604 LEKDNS
+604 LDDELKAANFILES
-610 EMLFNLFNQNLIT
+610 SKQGIIT

-630 GGIFLSLIKMLQKN
+630 GGIFISLLKMINKDL
-644 YGFRINVKDKFDMF
+644 GFKIQIQNIIDLF
-658 CEYQAG
+658 CEFSAG
-664 YIFTIREINYPML
+664 YVISINKNNIKKVSEI
-677 KNAFEEK
+677 
-684 KLNYQNL
+684 
-691 GKVTTESIEINSK
+691 SK
-704 KFDYFDIIN
+704 KNNIDLNKLGVVKKSTIDINEHKIN
-713 KYLNNFEKTIN
+713 FNDLYRKYKKNFEGIIH

>member
-1 MEITNQIIESH
+1 MNKELILQHGLTLDEFQIIEDC
-12 GLKASEFENIKK
+12 
-24 LLKRDPNLL
+24 LKRDLTME

-56 KLPTNNTIVIQ
+56 KLPTKNDIVIQ

-132 ITTDKTKYLLN
+132 IKTDKTKYLLN

-168 RSYDFNNL
+168 KTYDYNNL

-181 IGHVKN
+181 IGHVKKN
-187 DSIFYSKPKTIGGLI
+187 AIFYSKPKTVGGLI

-221 DVFSEDDEDDKRPSV
+221 DVFSEDDEDNKRPSV

-280 KGEVGVLINLDKIP
+280 KGNVGVLINLDKIP
-294 LREPL
+294 LRQPL
-299 SPYEI
+299 TPYEI

-315 VIEPENNVKVKN
+315 VIEKGNDEKVRE

-334 DYEVIGEITDTQ
+334 DFEVIGEITNTK
-346 RVVFSSNNKN
+346 RVVFESQNKKI
-356 VVDLPVDIIVDDAP
+356 VDLPVNIIVDDAP

-381 RAFNDFNL
+381 RNKRKFDLSNLTLEKMISNL
-389 LNLDIENMIDNLFE
+389 LN
-403 NLNYLDKSWVYNQY
+403 NLNHLEKSWVYNQY

-423 DTIKEPGQSSGIVKL
+423 DTVKEPGQATGIVKL
-438 HDSDKVIGATT
+438 HDSQKVIGAST
-449 DCNPLYLRINPEK
+449 DCNPLYIRINPEL
-462 GMEYTVLESFRNLVC
+462 GMIYTVAEAYRNLIA
-477 SNLKPL
+477 SNIKPM

-504 LSINGLKKSASKLDT
+504 LSVNGLKISASQLDT

-527 LYNQTNDRPI
+527 LYNQTNDAPI
-537 KPTPVIGMVGSNRN
+537 NPTPVIGMVGSNS
-551 YKNINSNKFQNEN
+551 NINKIVSNKFQSEGDIIISIGEN
-564 DLIFLIGNSMKKNN
+564 IDPHK

-583 QDQHIIQKENQF
+583 QDQKIVEDINLYNELEN
-595 NDLVEIDYN
+595 IN
-604 LEKDNS
+604 LEDEKITAKILMEISDN
-610 EMLFNLFNQNLIT
+610 NLLQ

-630 GGIFLSLIKMLQKN
+630 GGIFMTLMKMIQKN
-644 YGFRINVKDKFDMF
+644 YGFNIKASNDFELF
-658 CEYQAG
+658 CEYKSG
-664 YIFTIREINYPML
+664 YVTTIKENNLKKVFALLDENKINY
-677 KNAFEEK
+677 EEI
-684 KLNYQNL
+684 
-691 GKVTTESIEINSK
+691 GRVVIEEIKINSK
-704 KFDYFDIIN
+704 NIDYFDI
-713 KYLNNFEKTIN
+713 KDQYLNNFERIIN

>member
-1 MEITNQIIESH
+1 MNKELILQHGLTLDEFQIIEDC
-12 GLKASEFENIKK
+12 
-24 LLKRDPNLL
+24 LKRDLTME

-56 KLPTNNTIVIQ
+56 KLPTKNDIVIQ

-132 ITTDKTKYLLN
+132 IKTDKTKYLLN

-168 RSYDFNNL
+168 KTYDYNNL

-181 IGHVKN
+181 IGHVKKN
-187 DSIFYSKPKTIGGLI
+187 AIFYSKPKTVGGLI

-280 KGEVGVLINLDKIP
+280 KGNVGVLINLDKIP
-294 LREPL
+294 LRQPL
-299 SPYEI
+299 TPYEI

-315 VIEPENNVKVKN
+315 VIEKGNDEKVRE

-334 DYEVIGEITDTQ
+334 DFEVIGEITNTK
-346 RVVFSSNNKN
+346 RVVFESQNKKI
-356 VVDLPVDIIVDDAP
+356 VDLPVNIIVDDAP

-381 RAFNDFNL
+381 RNKRKFDLSNLTLEKMISNL
-389 LNLDIENMIDNLFE
+389 LN
-403 NLNYLDKSWVYNQY
+403 NLNHLEKSWVYNQY

-423 DTIKEPGQSSGIVKL
+423 DTVKEPGQATGIVKL
-438 HDSDKVIGATT
+438 HDSQKVIGAST
-449 DCNPLYLRINPEK
+449 DCNPLYIRINPEL
-462 GMEYTVLESFRNLVC
+462 GMIYTVAEAYRNLIA
-477 SNLKPL
+477 SNIKPM

-504 LSINGLKKSASKLDT
+504 LSVNGLKISASQLDT

-527 LYNQTNDRPI
+527 LYNQTNDAPI
-537 KPTPVIGMVGSNRN
+537 NPTPVIGMVGSNS
-551 YKNINSNKFQNEN
+551 NINKIVSNKFQSEGDIIISIGEN
-564 DLIFLIGNSMKKNN
+564 IDPHK

-583 QDQHIIQKENQF
+583 QDQKIVEDINLYNELEN
-595 NDLVEIDYN
+595 IN
-604 LEKDNS
+604 LEDERITAKILMEISDK
-610 EMLFNLFNQNLIT
+610 NLLQ

-630 GGIFLSLIKMLQKN
+630 GGIFMTLMKMIQKN
-644 YGFRINVKDKFDMF
+644 YGFNIKASNDFKLF
-658 CEYQAG
+658 CEYKYG
-664 YIFTIREINYPML
+664 YVATIKENNLKKVFALLDENKINY
-677 KNAFEEK
+677 EEI
-684 KLNYQNL
+684 
-691 GKVTTESIEINSK
+691 GRVVIEEIKINSK
-704 KFDYFDIIN
+704 NIDYFDI
-713 KYLNNFEKTIN
+713 KDQYLNNFERIIN

>member
-1 MEITNQIIESH
+1 MNEDLIKQHGLTMDEFQIIQ
-12 GLKASEFENIKK
+12 NY
-24 LLKRDPNLL
+24 LKRDLSIE

-56 KLPTNNTIVIQ
+56 KLPTDNTIVIQ

-564 DLIFLIGNSMKKNN
+564 DLIFLIGNSMKKDN

-644 YGFRINVKDKFDMF
+644 YGFRINIKDKFDMF

-684 KLNYQNL
+684 NLNYQNL

>member
-1 MEITNQIIESH
+1 MNEELILQHGLTLDEFQIIEDC
-12 GLKASEFENIKK
+12 
-24 LLKRDPNLL
+24 LKRDLTME

-56 KLPTNNTIVIQ
+56 KLPTKNDIVIQ

-132 ITTDKTKYLLN
+132 IKTDKTKYLLN

-168 RSYDFNNL
+168 KTYDYNNL

-181 IGHVKN
+181 IGHVKKN
-187 DSIFYSKPKTIGGLI
+187 AIFYSKPKTVGGLI

-280 KGEVGVLINLDKIP
+280 KGNVGVLINLDKIP
-294 LREPL
+294 LRQPL
-299 SPYEI
+299 TPYEI

-315 VIEPENNVKVKN
+315 VIEKGNDEKVRE

-334 DYEVIGEITDTQ
+334 DFEVIGEITNTK
-346 RVVFSSNNKN
+346 RVVFESQNKKI
-356 VVDLPVDIIVDDAP
+356 VDLPVNIIVDDAP

-381 RAFNDFNL
+381 RNKRKFDLSNLTLEKMISNL
-389 LNLDIENMIDNLFE
+389 LN
-403 NLNYLDKSWVYNQY
+403 NLNHLEKSWVYDQY

-423 DTIKEPGQSSGIVKL
+423 DTVKEPGQATGIVKL
-438 HDSDKVIGATT
+438 HDSQKVIGAST
-449 DCNPLYLRINPEK
+449 DCNPLYIRINPEL
-462 GMEYTVLESFRNLVC
+462 GMIYTVAEAYRNLIA
-477 SNLKPL
+477 SNIKPM

-504 LSINGLKKSASKLDT
+504 LSVNGLKISASQLDT

-527 LYNQTNDRPI
+527 LYNQTNDAPI
-537 KPTPVIGMVGSNRN
+537 NPTPVIGMVGSNS
-551 YKNINSNKFQNEN
+551 NINKIVSNKFQSEGDIIISIGEN
-564 DLIFLIGNSMKKNN
+564 IDPHK

-583 QDQHIIQKENQF
+583 QDQEIVEDINLYNELEN
-595 NDLVEIDYN
+595 IN
-604 LEKDNS
+604 LEDEKITAKILMEISDN
-610 EMLFNLFNQNLIT
+610 NLLQ

-630 GGIFLSLIKMLQKN
+630 GGIFMTLMKMIQKN
-644 YGFRINVKDKFDMF
+644 YGFNIKASNDFELF
-658 CEYQAG
+658 CEYKSG
-664 YIFTIREINYPML
+664 YVTTIKENNLKKVFALLDENKINY
-677 KNAFEEK
+677 EEI
-684 KLNYQNL
+684 
-691 GKVTTESIEINSK
+691 GRVVIEEIKINSK
-704 KFDYFDIIN
+704 NIDYFDI
-713 KYLNNFEKTIN
+713 KDQYLNNFERIID

>member
-1 MEITNQIIESH
+1 MNEDLILQH
-12 GLKASEFENIKK
+12 GLTLDEFKIIKNY
-24 LLKRDPNLL
+24 LNRDLTME

-56 KLPTNNTIVIQ
+56 KLPTENEIVIQ

-76 DLEDN
+76 DIQDN

-117 GARPIATLDSIRFGE
+117 GARPIATLDSIRFGLIE
-132 ITTDKTKYLLN
+132 SEKTKYLLN

-154 CIGIPNIGGECEFD
+154 CIGIPNIGGECEFE
-168 RSYDFNNL
+168 STYGFNNL

-181 IGHVKN
+181 VGHVQK
-187 DSIFYSKPKTIGGLI
+187 DKIFYSKPKSIGGLI

-255 SSGLIESMQ
+255 SLGLIESMQ

-280 KGEVGVLINLDKIP
+280 KGNVGVLINLDKVP
-294 LREPL
+294 LRQPL
-299 SPYEI
+299 SAYEI

-315 VIEPENNVKVKN
+315 VIDEKNNLKVKE
-327 ILKKWQI
+327 ILQKWQI
-334 DYEVIGEITDTQ
+334 DYEVIGEITNNK
-346 RVVFSSNNKN
+346 RVVFESNNKK

-370 EYDREFYLPKK
+370 EYDREFYMPRK
-381 RAFNDFNL
+381 RKGKDFDFSNIKLEDIINTL
-389 LNLDIENMIDNLFE
+389 LS
-403 NLNYLDKSWVYNQY
+403 NLNYLDKSWVFNQY

-423 DTIKEPGQSSGIVKL
+423 DTVKEPGQSSGIVKI
-438 HDSDKVIGATT
+438 HGTQKVIGATT
-449 DCNPLYLRINPEK
+449 DCNPLYIRINPYE
-462 GMEYTVLESFRNLVC
+462 GMKYTVAESYRNLIAC
-477 SNLKPL
+477 NINPL

-495 DPNIMGEIV
+495 DPNIMGELV
-504 LSINGLKKSASKLDT
+504 LSIDGLKTAAEKFNT

-527 LYNQTNDRPI
+527 LYNQTNEIPI
-537 KPTPVIGMVGSNRN
+537 KPTPVIGMVGSNQDL
-551 YKNINSNKFQNEN
+551 KKINSNKFSN
-564 DLIFLIGNSMKKNN
+564 IGNKILVLGKQLEKNL
-578 SPYFL
+578 SPYLL
-583 QDQHIIQKENQF
+583 QDQNLASNINEY
-595 NDLVEIDYN
+595 NDLEELDLDY
-604 LEKDNS
+604 EKKVADCVLKMS
-610 EMLFNLFNQNLIT
+610 DFEYIM

-630 GGIFLSLIKMLQKN
+630 GGVFLSLLKMQYKDM
-644 YGFRINVKDKFDMF
+644 GFKINIPDPIDLF
-658 CEYQAG
+658 CEYSAG
-664 YIFTIREINYPML
+664 YVIEIRNEDLNNVTSFLSKNGVGYFEIGEIIREN
-677 KNAFEEK
+677 
-684 KLNYQNL
+684 
-691 GKVTTESIEINSK
+691 IEINSK

-713 KYLNNFEKTIN
+713 NYHNNFEKIIN

>member
-1 MEITNQIIESH
+1 MNKELILQHGLTLDEFQII
-12 GLKASEFENIKK
+12 KDF
-24 LLKRDPNLL
+24 LKRDLTME

-56 KLPTNNTIVIQ
+56 KLPTKNDIVIQ

-132 ITTDKTKYLLN
+132 INTDKTKYLLN

-168 RSYDFNNL
+168 KTYDYNNL

-181 IGHVKN
+181 IGHVKK
-187 DSIFYSKPKTIGGLI
+187 DAIFYSKPKTVGGLI

-280 KGEVGVLINLDKIP
+280 KGNVGVLINLDKIP
-294 LREPL
+294 LRQPL
-299 SPYEI
+299 TSYEI

-315 VIEPENNVKVKN
+315 VIEKVNEEKVRE

-334 DYEVIGEITDTQ
+334 DFEVIGEITNNK
-346 RVVFSSNNKN
+346 RVVFKSQNKKI
-356 VVDLPVDIIVDDAP
+356 VDLPVNIIVDDAP

-381 RAFNDFNL
+381 RKNRKYDLSNLTLEKMINNL
-389 LNLDIENMIDNLFE
+389 LK
-403 NLNYLDKSWVYNQY
+403 NLNHLEKSWVYSQY

-423 DTIKEPGQSSGIVKL
+423 DTVKEPGQATGIVKL
-438 HDSDKVIGATT
+438 HDSQKVIGAST
-449 DCNPLYLRINPEK
+449 DCNPLYIRINPEL
-462 GMEYTVLESFRNLVC
+462 GMIYTVAEAYRNLIA
-477 SNLKPL
+477 SNIKPM

-504 LSINGLKKSASKLDT
+504 LSVNGLKISASEFDT

-527 LYNQTNDRPI
+527 LYNQTNEVPI
-537 KPTPVIGMVGSNRN
+537 NPTPVIGMVGSNS
-551 YKNINSNKFQNEN
+551 NINKIVSNKFEGEGDIIVSVGEN
-564 DLIFLIGNSMKKNN
+564 IEPHK

-583 QDQHIIQKENQF
+583 QDQKIVEDINLYNELEN
-595 NDLVEIDYN
+595 IN
-604 LEKDNS
+604 LES
-610 EMLFNLFNQNLIT
+610 EKLTAKILMEISDKNLIQ

-630 GGIFLSLIKMLQKN
+630 GGIFMTLIKMIQKN
-644 YGFRINVKDKFDMF
+644 YGFNIKSKNDFELF
-658 CEYQAG
+658 CEYKSG
-664 YIFTIREINYPML
+664 YVLTIKENNLNNVFALLEKNQINYL
-677 KNAFEEK
+677 EIGRIVIEEIK
-684 KLNYQNL
+684 
-691 GKVTTESIEINSK
+691 INSINI
-704 KFDYFDIIN
+704 DYFDITN
-713 KYLNNFEKTIN
+713 QYFNNFERIIN

>member
-1 MEITNQIIESH
+1 MNEDLILQH
-12 GLKASEFENIKK
+12 GLTLDEFKIIKNY
-24 LLKRDPNLL
+24 LNRDLTME

-56 KLPTNNTIVIQ
+56 KLPTENEIVIQ

-76 DLEDN
+76 DIQDN

-117 GARPIATLDSIRFGE
+117 GARPIATLDSIRFGLIE
-132 ITTDKTKYLLN
+132 SEKTKYLLN

-154 CIGIPNIGGECEFD
+154 CIGIPNIGGECEFE
-168 RSYDFNNL
+168 STYGFNNL

-181 IGHVKN
+181 VGHVQK
-187 DSIFYSKPKTIGGLI
+187 DKIFYSKPKSIGGLI

-255 SSGLIESMQ
+255 SLGLIESMQ

-280 KGEVGVLINLDKIP
+280 KGNVGVLINLDKVP
-294 LREPL
+294 LRQPL
-299 SPYEI
+299 SAYEI

-315 VIEPENNVKVKN
+315 VIDEKNNLKVKE
-327 ILKKWQI
+327 ILQKWQI
-334 DYEVIGEITDTQ
+334 DYEVIGEITNNK
-346 RVVFSSNNKN
+346 RVVFESNNKK

-370 EYDREFYLPKK
+370 EYDREFYMPRK
-381 RAFNDFNL
+381 RKGKDFDFSNIKLEDIINTL
-389 LNLDIENMIDNLFE
+389 LS
-403 NLNYLDKSWVYNQY
+403 NLNYLDKSWVFNQY

-423 DTIKEPGQSSGIVKL
+423 DTVKEPGQSSGIVKI
-438 HDSDKVIGATT
+438 HGTQKVIGATT
-449 DCNPLYLRINPEK
+449 DCNPLYIRINPYE
-462 GMEYTVLESFRNLVC
+462 GMKYTVAESYRNLIAC
-477 SNLKPL
+477 NINPL

-495 DPNIMGEIV
+495 DPNIMGELV
-504 LSINGLKKSASKLDT
+504 LSIDGLKTAAEKFNT

-527 LYNQTNDRPI
+527 LYNQTNEIPI
-537 KPTPVIGMVGSNRN
+537 KPTPVIGMVGSNQDL
-551 YKNINSNKFQNEN
+551 KKINPNKFCN
-564 DLIFLIGNSMKKNN
+564 IGNKILVLGKQLEKNL
-578 SPYFL
+578 SPYLL
-583 QDQHIIQKENQF
+583 QDQNLTSNINEY
-595 NDLVEIDYN
+595 NDLEELDLDY
-604 LEKDNS
+604 EKKIADCVLKMS
-610 EMLFNLFNQNLIT
+610 DLKYIM

-630 GGIFLSLIKMLQKN
+630 GGVFLSLLKMQYKDM
-644 YGFRINVKDKFDMF
+644 GFKVNIPDPIDLF
-658 CEYQAG
+658 CEYSAG
-664 YIFTIREINYPML
+664 YVIEIRNEDLNNVSSFLSKNGVGYFEIGEIIKEN
-677 KNAFEEK
+677 
-684 KLNYQNL
+684 
-691 GKVTTESIEINSK
+691 IEINSK

-713 KYLNNFEKTIN
+713 NYHNNFEKIIN

>member
-1 MEITNQIIESH
+1 MNEDLIKQHGLTMDEFQIIQ
-12 GLKASEFENIKK
+12 NY
-24 LLKRDPNLL
+24 LKRDLSIE

-56 KLPTNNTIVIQ
+56 KLPTDNAIVIQ

-280 KGEVGVLINLDKIP
+280 KGEVGVLINLDQIP

>member
-1 MEITNQIIESH
+1 MNDDLILQH
-12 GLKASEFENIKK
+12 GLTLDEFSIIKNY
-24 LLKRDPNLL
+24 LKRDLTIE

-56 KLPTNNTIVIQ
+56 KLPTNNEIVIQ

-76 DLEDN
+76 DLEDQ

-117 GARPIATLDSIRFGE
+117 GARPIATLDSIRFGA
-132 ITTDKTKYLLN
+132 ITTDKTRFLLN

-154 CIGIPNIGGECEFD
+154 CIGIPNIGGECEFEH
-168 RSYDFNNL
+168 SYDFNNL

-181 IGHVKN
+181 IGHVKK
-187 DSIFYSKPKTIGGLI
+187 DAIFYSKPKTLGGLI

-255 SSGLIESMQ
+255 ASGFIESMQ

-280 KGEVGVLINLDKIP
+280 KGNVGVHIDLDKVP
-294 LREPL
+294 LRQPL
-299 SPYEI
+299 SAYEI

-315 VIEPENNVKVKN
+315 VIDKDNDDKVRK
-327 ILKKWQI
+327 ILQKWQI
-334 DYEVIGEITDTQ
+334 DYEVIGEITNTK
-346 RVVFSSNNKN
+346 RVVFTSLGKE
-356 VVDLPVDIIVDDAP
+356 VVNLPVDIIVEDAP
-370 EYDREFYLPKK
+370 EYDREFFIPRK
-381 RAFNDFNL
+381 RKEKTFDTKN
-389 LNLDIENMIDNLFE
+389 LNLDLLIENQLN
-403 NLNYLDKSWVYNQY
+403 NLNYIDKSWVYNQY

-423 DTIKEPGQSSGIVKL
+423 DTIKDPGQSAGVVKI
-438 HDSDKVIGATT
+438 HGTNKAIGATT
-449 DCNPLYLRINPEK
+449 DCNPLYIRINPKK
-462 GMEYTVLESFRNLVC
+462 GMKATVAESYRNLIS

-495 DPNIMGEIV
+495 DPNIMGELV
-504 LSINGLKKSASKLDT
+504 LSIDGLKEAASYLNT

-527 LYNQTNDRPI
+527 LYNQTNDQPI
-537 KPTPVIGMVGSNRN
+537 KPTPVIGMVGSNLN
-551 YKNINSNKFQNEN
+551 YEKLNSNFFQGE
-564 DLIFLIGNSMKKNN
+564 DDEILYIGKCLDPSY

-583 QDQHIIQKENQF
+583 QDQLNIHEMNSF
-595 NDLVEIDYN
+595 NDLADTN
-604 LEKDNS
+604 LDEELKAANFILESS
-610 EMLFNLFNQNLIT
+610 EQGLIR

-630 GGIFLSLIKMLQKN
+630 GGIFNSLLKMIKKDL
-644 YGFRINVKDKFDMF
+644 GFKIEIQNLINLF
-658 CEYQAG
+658 CEFSAG
-664 YIFTIREINYPML
+664 YVISINKKNKEKISEI
-677 KNAFEEK
+677 
-684 KLNYQNL
+684 
-691 GKVTTESIEINSK
+691 SK
-704 KFDYFDIIN
+704 KNNIELYKLGVVKKSTIDINNQKIDFKDVYT
-713 KYLNNFEKTIN
+713 KYKKNFENIIH

>member
-1 MEITNQIIESH
+1 MNEDLIKQHGLTMDEFQIIQ
-12 GLKASEFENIKK
+12 NY
-24 LLKRDPNLL
+24 LKRDLSIE

-56 KLPTNNTIVIQ
+56 KLPTDNAIVIQ

-644 YGFRINVKDKFDMF
+644 YGFRINIKDKFDMF

>member
-1 MEITNQIIESH
+1 MNEDLILQH
-12 GLKASEFENIKK
+12 GLTLDEFKIIKNY
-24 LLKRDPNLL
+24 LNRDLTME

-56 KLPTNNTIVIQ
+56 KLPTENEIVIQ

-76 DLEDN
+76 DIQDN

-117 GARPIATLDSIRFGE
+117 GARPIATLDSIRFGLIE
-132 ITTDKTKYLLN
+132 SEKTKYLLN

-154 CIGIPNIGGECEFD
+154 CIGIPNIGGECEFE
-168 RSYDFNNL
+168 STYGFNNL

-181 IGHVKN
+181 VGHVQK
-187 DSIFYSKPKTIGGLI
+187 DKIFYSKPKSIGGLI

-255 SSGLIESMQ
+255 SLGLIESMQ

-280 KGEVGVLINLDKIP
+280 KGNVGVLINLDKVP
-294 LREPL
+294 LRQPL
-299 SPYEI
+299 SAYEI

-315 VIEPENNVKVKN
+315 VIDEKNNLRVKE
-327 ILKKWQI
+327 ILQKWQI
-334 DYEVIGEITDTQ
+334 DYEVIGEITNNK
-346 RVVFSSNNKN
+346 RVVFESNNKK

-370 EYDREFYLPKK
+370 EYDREFYMPRK
-381 RAFNDFNL
+381 RKGKDFDFSNIKLEDIINTL
-389 LNLDIENMIDNLFE
+389 LS
-403 NLNYLDKSWVYNQY
+403 NLNYLDKSWVFNQY

-423 DTIKEPGQSSGIVKL
+423 DTVKEPGQSSGIVKI
-438 HDSDKVIGATT
+438 HGTQKVIGATT
-449 DCNPLYLRINPEK
+449 DCNPLYIRINPYE
-462 GMEYTVLESFRNLVC
+462 GMKYTVAESYRNLIAC
-477 SNLKPL
+477 NINPL

-495 DPNIMGEIV
+495 DPNIMGELV
-504 LSINGLKKSASKLDT
+504 LSIDGLKTAAAKFNT

-527 LYNQTNDRPI
+527 LYNQTNEIPI
-537 KPTPVIGMVGSNRN
+537 KPTPVIGMVGSNQDL
-551 YKNINSNKFQNEN
+551 KKINSNKFRN
-564 DLIFLIGNSMKKNN
+564 IGNKIFVLGKQLEKNL
-578 SPYFL
+578 SPYLL
-583 QDQHIIQKENQF
+583 QDQNLASNINEY
-595 NDLVEIDYN
+595 NDLEELDLDY
-604 LEKDNS
+604 EKKVADCVLKMS
-610 EMLFNLFNQNLIT
+610 DFKYIM

-630 GGIFLSLIKMLQKN
+630 GGVFLSLLKMQYKDM
-644 YGFRINVKDKFDMF
+644 GFKVNIPDPIDLF
-658 CEYQAG
+658 CEYSAG
-664 YIFTIREINYPML
+664 YVIEIRNEDLNNVTSFLSKNGVGYFEIGEIIREN
-677 KNAFEEK
+677 
-684 KLNYQNL
+684 
-691 GKVTTESIEINSK
+691 IEINSK

-713 KYLNNFEKTIN
+713 NYHNNFEKIIN